1 MVAGMIVATPLPPF
15 FLETDF
21 QNEGGRDSD
30 LNFEP
35 ISLIEIPYFLSILEN
50 REGFREL
57 VQTINQDK
65 EERLTQD

>member
-1 MVAGMIVATPLPPF
+1 LRLEGD
-15 FLETDF
+15 LETDF

-35 ISLIEIPYFLSILEN
+35 ISLIEIPHFLSILEN